1 MKIEDVLF
9 AIKVFHIV
17 SAIMQENNNW
27 TMWAVVTLFMMLQL
41 TLLFIVIAKSEVL
54 DKSIVALENRVDEI
68 ELKMGEYS
76 YGR

>member
-1 MKIEDVLF
+1 
-9 AIKVFHIV
+9 
-17 SAIMQENNNW
+17 MQENNNW